1 MATSYWQVDKVQQI
15 GEQKVKIPSENGLS
29 YTSGQKITLMIPP
42 TIGMMDGKSSYLE
55 FDVKLSAIDVGS
67 GTPTLLQLDEAG
79 AGVLFKNIRIYDGT
93 RGNLIEELNEYSN
106 LITLRYDYDT
116 DDSKRNLRALEQGGT
131 SFSIGNR
138 STTGATKSD
147 RNDTLTNPYFK
158 PLGTNASTER
168 SPTTHATDAQFLNVK
183 VCVPIH
189 SGVFSGAVF
198 PVAMS
203 NGLYMEFD
211 LQPAA
216 RVIKQLDNAVADRR
230 LHSNPVYGQILEQ
243 TTGGTMAS
251 DWVNGSTTN
260 IIFLGTNNNLIATG
274 DNNAAARVPFAIGEN
289 INLMKLSDG
298 TKATLGTAGICR
310 ITSISASSNG
320 FVALGVETGALGSGD
335 VVTNSTGST
344 LVSDEWAVYSRSV
357 CDGTSY
363 PAEYT
368 ISNFN
373 LVVHEIVMDPS
384 YMAGMLQKARE
395 GKAIEF
401 DIHSVTN
408 YKNSLLSSDRQTSFL
423 IHSQNSRAKSLVVQ
437 PCDSSIYTSAQLIS
451 ASQTYSISGSNTN
464 GDADLLLSG
473 RSGIV
478 GICDELSSVQYQI
491 NGKLVPSRP
500 ISTKKCATRN
510 SIDAFHLYEL
520 EKTLDN
526 AGVVPR
532 SFRRYLENWNL
543 GRGFATQSG
552 AMDLRDKDLSV
563 LLKYE
568 ETAAPSKNKI
578 INSFVFHVRRLIMR
592 GSGAVEVVQ

>member
-1 MATSYWQVDKVQQI
+1 MATNYWSVDNVQQI

-29 YTSGQKITLMIPP
+29 YTGGQKITLMVPP
-42 TIGMMDGKSSYLE
+42 TVGMMDGKNSYLE
-55 FDVKLSAIDVGS
+55 FDVKLSAIAAG

-116 DDSKRNLRALEQGGT
+116 DDSKRNLRAMEQGGT

-138 STTGATKSD
+138 STSGATRSD

-158 PLGTNASTER
+158 PLGTGDTER
-168 SPTTHATDAQFLNVK
+168 SPTTQATDAQFLTVK

-216 RVIKQLDNAVADRR
+216 RVVKQLDNAVESRR
-230 LHSNPVYGQILEQ
+230 LHSNPVYGQILEE

-251 DWVNGSTTN
+251 DWVNGSTTD
-260 IIFLGTNNNLIATG
+260 IIFLGTDNNLVATG
-274 DNNAAARVPFAIGEN
+274 DANAPARVPFAIGEN
-289 INLMKLSDG
+289 INLMKLTDG
-298 TKATLGTAGICR
+298 TKATLDAVCR

-320 FVALGVETGALGSGD
+320 FVALGVETGAVGSGD
-335 VVTNSTGST
+335 VVTNSTGES
-344 LVSDEWAVYSRSV
+344 LVSGEWAVYSRSV
-357 CDGTSY
+357 CDTASY

-437 PCDSSIYTSAQLIS
+437 PCDSTIYTSAQLIS
-451 ASQTYSISGSNTN
+451 ASETYAITGSNAA
-464 GDADLLLSG
+464 GDADLLRSG

-478 GICDELSSVQYQI
+478 GVCDELSSVQYQI

-500 ISTKKCATRN
+500 ISTKKCATRL

-568 ETAAPSKNKI
+568 ETSAPAKNKI

>member
-1 MATSYWQVDKVQQI
+1 MATSYWQVDNVQQI

-29 YTSGQKITLMIPP
+29 YTSGQKITLMVPP
-42 TIGMMDGKSSYLE
+42 TVGMMDGKNSYLE
-55 FDVKLSAIDVGS
+55 FDVKLSAIAAG

-116 DDSKRNLRALEQGGT
+116 DDSKRNLRAMEQGGT
-131 SFSIGNR
+131 TFSIGNR
-138 STTGATKSD
+138 STSGATKSE

-158 PLGTNASTER
+158 PLGTGSTER
-168 SPTTHATDAQFLNVK
+168 SPNTQATDAQFLTVK

-216 RVIKQLDNAVADRR
+216 RVVKQLDNAVDSRR

-260 IIFLGTNNNLIATG
+260 IIFLGTDNNLIATG
-274 DNNAAARVPFAIGEN
+274 DANAPARVPFAIGEN
-289 INLMKLSDG
+289 INLMKLADG
-298 TKATLGTAGICR
+298 TKATLDAVCR

-320 FVALGVETGALGSGD
+320 FVALGVESGAVGSGD
-335 VVTNSTGST
+335 AVTNSTGSN
-344 LVSDEWAVYSRSV
+344 LVSGEWAVYSRSV
-357 CDGTSY
+357 CDETSY

-408 YKNSLLSSDRQTSFL
+408 YKNSLLSTDRQTSFL

-437 PCDSSIYTSAQLIS
+437 PCDSTIYTSAQLIS
-451 ASQTYSISGSNTN
+451 ASETYNITGSNTGGN
-464 GDADLLLSG
+464 ADLLRSG

-478 GICDELSSVQYQI
+478 GVCDELSSVQYQI

-500 ISTKKCATRN
+500 ISTKKCATRL

-592 GSGAVEVVQ
+592 GSGSVEVIQ